1 MNTYF
6 KFVLIFVL
14 MSFNGIVIAAAEKAD
29 AGTNSGGKGM
39 DRKVY
44 VAAKEGQLATLK
56 AMLANGANV
65 NASNAKGRSALMGA
79 VYYRNRGIIRELLS
93 EGADVDAVD
102 VQGKTALM
110 IAVANQDIE
119 IIRDLL
125 NAGADV
131 SVKDKKEESA
141 LTLAEKIKNKKIIK
155 LLDSASE

>member
-1 MNTYF
+1 MNTNI

-14 MSFNGIVIAAAEKAD
+14 MSFNGNVIAAAEETD
-29 AGTNSGGKGM
+29 AGTNSAAKGT
-39 DRKVY
+39 DLKVY
-44 VAAKEGQLATLK
+44 VAAKEGQLAMLK

-65 NASNAKGRSALMGA
+65 NAANANGRSALMGA

-102 VQGKTALM
+102 AQGKTALM
-110 IAVANQDIE
+110 IAVANQYME
-119 IIRDLL
+119 IIQDLL

-131 SVKDKKEESA
+131 SVKDKKEGTA
-141 LTLAEKIKNKKIIK
+141 LTLAEKINNKKIIK